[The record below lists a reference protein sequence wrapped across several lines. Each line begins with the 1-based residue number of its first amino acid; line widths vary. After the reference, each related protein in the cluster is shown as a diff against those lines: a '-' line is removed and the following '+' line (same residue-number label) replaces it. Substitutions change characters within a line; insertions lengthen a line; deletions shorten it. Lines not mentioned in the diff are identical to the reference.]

1 MTPANGATGTP
12 LRGADPSNNRRT
24 TVALSRGDRL
34 GPYHIVA
41 PVGAGGFGEVYEAR
55 DTRLDRTVAIKVL
68 PSTAPELKARFE
80 REAKAIA
87 ALQHP
92 HICTLHDIGHADGV
106 DYLVMEDL
114 EGETLAD
121 RIVRGP
127 LALDDALKVG
137 AAVAEALDAAHRA
150 GIIHRDLKPANI
162 MLTRSGVKLL
172 DFGIAKLKSVT
183 QSREELPT
191 VATMTAVSLTN
202 QGAVVGTLH
211 YMSPEQIEGREV
223 DARTDVWSLGLVL
236 DEMLT
241 GVRTFSGTSSASI
254 AAAIVATT
262 PAPLSTRRPNTPR
275 SLERLVASCLA
286 KDRDARFHS
295 AHDVALLLRSIVD
308 ERLDTPEPI
317 GRNKWARPLAVAI
330 AVAAIVISVIAWRS
344 RPTSTAAPA
353 FPVSFAV
360 TAPPDATFL
369 PAPMFLTIAPDGR
382 TLAAVG
388 ADAGGTRHLWVRNLN
403 STQIRMLPGTEDV
416 DQPFWSADSREL
428 AFLDSTDSKL
438 KRIDINGGPKRVI
451 CDVPGGL
458 TLQGGTWNEHGLV
471 LFGTIGG
478 GNPIF
483 SVPAAGGT
491 ATPVTALD
499 RAKGEVTHVWPHFL
513 PDGEHFLYLS
523 INTQSDRSGIDVAR
537 IGQAGSTRVLDALSN
552 VAYSEPGFLL
562 FARER
567 RLLAQPFDARA
578 LTITGNAVVIAEG
591 LGPPPGNGRSAFA
604 ASRNGVLAYR
614 PGGDDLYSSVLT
626 WFDRSGRKLG
636 VIGGPNAYRSTVL
649 SPDGTRVAAQVGWT
663 VGSDVWIAEVSRG
676 LFTRLTSSPAND
688 ESPVWSP
695 DSTRIAF
702 GSNREGGVL
711 NLYDVA
717 ADGSSPERRV
727 FASEHNKRPLQWS
740 ADGKWLLVDSDGLIA
755 VALDEQHRTLPVGD
769 RESVTTFGQ
778 LSTDSEWLAF
788 TSRDSGRL
796 EIYVR
801 RFLTPSRKWQ
811 VSTQGGTRPHWR
823 ADGKELFYLGLDNAI
838 YAVPV
843 TLGSTPTFGSP
854 TKLFTVRLTSTLQG
868 ATQFDGIN
876 VTPDGQRFLVT
887 LQTENS
893 ADQPVTVRV
902 NWPAGLPR

>member
-1 MTPANGATGTP
+1 MGT
-12 LRGADPSNNRRT
+12 
-24 TVALSRGDRL
+24 
-34 GPYHIVA
+34 
-41 PVGAGGFGEVYEAR
+41 AGG
-55 DTRLDRTVAIKVL
+55 AIVL
-68 PSTAPELKARFE
+68 S
-80 REAKAIA
+80 
-87 ALQHP
+87 
-92 HICTLHDIGHADGV
+92 
-106 DYLVMEDL
+106 LVMW
-114 EGETLAD
+114 
-121 RIVRGP
+121 
-127 LALDDALKVG
+127 
-137 AAVAEALDAAHRA
+137 
-150 GIIHRDLKPANI
+150 
-162 MLTRSGVKLL
+162 
-172 DFGIAKLKSVT
+172 
-183 QSREELPT
+183 
-191 VATMTAVSLTN
+191 VSLRTK
-202 QGAVVGTLH
+202 
-211 YMSPEQIEGREV
+211 
-223 DARTDVWSLGLVL
+223 DA
-236 DEMLT
+236 
-241 GVRTFSGTSSASI
+241 I
-254 AAAIVATT
+254 
-262 PAPLSTRRPNTPR
+262 PPN
-275 SLERLVASCLA
+275 
-286 KDRDARFHS
+286 
-295 AHDVALLLRSIVD
+295 
-308 ERLDTPEPI
+308 
-317 GRNKWARPLAVAI
+317 
-330 AVAAIVISVIAWRS
+330 
-344 RPTSTAAPA
+344 
-353 FPVSFAV
+353 PVSFAV
-360 TAPPDATFL
+360 YSPQNATFL
-369 PAPMFLTIAPDGR
+369 PAPMFLTLSPDGR
-382 TLAAVG
+382 TLATVA
-388 ADAGGTRHLWVRNLN
+388 ADAGGTRHLWVRDLD
-403 STQIRMLPGTEDV
+403 STQMRMLPNTDDV
-416 DQPFWSADSREL
+416 DQPFWSADSRQL
-428 AFLDSTDSKL
+428 AFLDAKDSRL
-438 KRIDINGGPKRVI
+438 KRIDINGGPTRII
-451 CDVPGGL
+451 CDVPGGQ
-458 TLQGGTWNEHGLV
+458 TLQGGTWNEQGLL
-471 LFGTIGG
+471 LFATIGG
-478 GNPIF
+478 GKPIF
-483 SVPAAGGT
+483 SVPASGGT

-499 RAKGEVTHVWPHFL
+499 QSKGEVAHLWPHFL
-513 PDGEHFLYLS
+513 PDGVHFLYLS
-523 INTQSDRSGIDVAR
+523 INARSDQSGIDVAR
-537 IGQAGSTRVLDALSN
+537 IGQSGSTRVLDALSN